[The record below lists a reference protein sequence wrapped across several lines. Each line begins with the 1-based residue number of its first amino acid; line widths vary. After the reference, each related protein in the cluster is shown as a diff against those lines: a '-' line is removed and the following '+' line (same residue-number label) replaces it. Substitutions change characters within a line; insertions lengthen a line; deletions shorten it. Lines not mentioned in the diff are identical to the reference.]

1 MNVIPTNLNDLK
13 EDIRH
18 ASPSRLRSYQI
29 QLEAYTAFISVY
41 DGVKGSTEDKIN
53 AANKIINDLFL
64 LEMDQLGYYLDREC
78 AEVAKTGL
86 EFALNEKYNGKFAK
100 KVKLL
105 PSVMLVSRHGFRS
118 IMSHRL
124 ELLADGHDVD
134 PYTIYY
140 MNRLRGNITLKGYP
154 SLKALR
160 NMLKIECLAVIEY
173 IKSVIAPIK

>member
-64 LEMDQLGYYLDREC
+64 LEMDQLGYYF
-78 AEVAKTGL
+78 AKTGL
-86 EFALNEKYNGKFAK
+86 EFALHEKYNGEFAK

-105 PSVMLVSRHGFRS
+105 PSVMLVSRYGFRS
-118 IMSHRL
+118 IMNQRL
-124 ELLADGHDVD
+124 EMLADGHDID

-140 MNRLRGNITLKGYP
+140 MNRLRGNITFKGYP

-160 NMLKIECLAVIEY
+160 NMLKIHQISNSTNQIER
-173 IKSVIAPIK
+173 KGCTG

>member
-1 MNVIPTNLNDLK
+1 MNVIPTNLNDIK

-41 DGVKGSTEDKIN
+41 DGVKGSTEDKIS

-64 LEMDQLGYYLDREC
+64 LEMDQLGYYFDREC

-100 KVKLL
+100 KVNYY
-105 PSVMLVSRHGFRS
+105 
-118 IMSHRL
+118 RL
-124 ELLADGHDVD
+124 
-134 PYTIYY
+134 
-140 MNRLRGNITLKGYP
+140 
-154 SLKALR
+154 S
-160 NMLKIECLAVIEY
+160 C
-173 IKSVIAPIK
+173 

>member
-41 DGVKGSTEDKIN
+41 DGVKGSTEDKIS

-64 LEMDQLGYYLDREC
+64 LEMDQLGYYFDREC

-86 EFALNEKYNGKFAK
+86 EFALNERYNGKFAK

-105 PSVMLVSRHGFRS
+105 PSVMLVSRYGFRS
-118 IMSHRL
+118 IMNHRL
-124 ELLADGHDVD
+124 EMLADGQNVD

-140 MNRLRGNITLKGYP
+140 MNRLHGNITFKGYP
-154 SLKALR
+154 SFKALR
-160 NMLKIECLAVIEY
+160 NMLKIECLTAIEY

>member
-1 MNVIPTNLNDLK
+1 
-13 EDIRH
+13 
-18 ASPSRLRSYQI
+18 
-29 QLEAYTAFISVY
+29 
-41 DGVKGSTEDKIN
+41 
-53 AANKIINDLFL
+53 
-64 LEMDQLGYYLDREC
+64 MDQLGYYFDREC

-105 PSVMLVSRHGFRS
+105 PSVMLVNRHGFRT

-124 ELLADGHDVD
+124 ESLANGHTVD

-140 MNRLRGNITLKGYP
+140 MNRLSGNITFKGYP

-160 NMLKIECLAVIEY
+160 NMLKIECLTVIEY

>member
-18 ASPSRLRSYQI
+18 ASPTRLRTYQI

-41 DGVKGSTEDKIN
+41 DGVKGSTEEKIYS
-53 AANKIINDLFL
+53 ANKIINDLFL
-64 LEMDQLGYYLDREC
+64 LEMDQLGYYFDREC

-105 PSVMLVSRHGFRS
+105 PSVMLLSRYGFRS
-118 IMSHRL
+118 IMGHRL
-124 ELLADGHDVD
+124 EMLADGHDVD

-140 MNRLRGNITLKGYP
+140 MNRLSGDITLKGYP
-154 SLKALR
+154 SFKALR

>member
-18 ASPSRLRSYQI
+18 ASPTRLRTYQI

-41 DGVKGSTEDKIN
+41 DGVKGSTEEKIYS
-53 AANKIINDLFL
+53 ANKIINDLFL
-64 LEMDQLGYYLDREC
+64 LEIDQLGYYLDREC

-105 PSVMLVSRHGFRS
+105 LSVMLLSRYGFRS

-124 ELLADGHDVD
+124 ELLAEGHDVD

-140 MNRLRGNITLKGYP
+140 MNRLSGDITLKGYP
-154 SLKALR
+154 SFKALR

-173 IKSVIAPIK
+173 IK